1 MRKIIHLTRKSVR
14 KIFHLSSWTST
25 AWLYYHN
32 GGNIPDLL
40 TTTLVSRNNVMTKMK
55 VSSNL
60 IAHYVR
66 DKLTPPNEERMSR
79 LNLLTVDNKKEEIT
93 KRL

>member
-1 MRKIIHLTRKSVR
+1 MRKINHLTIKSVR

-25 AWLYYHN
+25 AWLYYRN

-40 TTTLVSRNNVMTKMK
+40 TTLVSRNNVMTKMK

-66 DKLTPPNEERMSR
+66 DKLTPPNEKRMSR